1 MNNLSLLESS
11 VQLQSLSDKRL
22 EVDANKKQIIQNIN
36 IDPVKL
42 ELVHAYQFGYRGQLK
57 QTGRSS
63 KDKEKCGII
72 IGYKL
77 KNVDTKPL
85 NYLKCEYTIKGI
97 ETHKEIAEP
106 GEEFII
112 TRDDLKYLMIQN
124 GRKLENAN
132 IRLRSGHA
140 AKLLSN
146 DNKVRE
152 IIRRSSPRQ
161 SGGSI
166 TTTFYAKHVLMHGT
180 FIDNKFIQRDNLP
193 YIQFKR
199 NSGKSIRESKYC
211 KTISKNIGTNIKLL
225 NTPENK
231 RYFYWV
237 DDRYLLYKYK
247 KYLKILDKQQ
257 IIQAVDSLLAKNSS
271 NINYYGS
278 LSLSYNNGNRNV
290 TFIICVDPRKQ
301 RQSNMQRNIKSALKG
316 LANRI
321 LNEDGGYDKSSLG
334 RYSGF
339 FKEILAQSLY
349 GDNNINSNK
358 ICRQSLV
365 YRRNMGRY
373 NDLESLESI
382 VKNGETY
389 DKHINLV
396 SRIEIPRYKGI
407 QFDSVKVIGNLES
420 LEIDRQTNKYRLAG
434 YVYGEYSTDDLI
446 YYTRKINDYKYSIAV
461 LQRGQTE
468 VRGLYTLLKDCKY
481 IENLEFKDCTVR
493 LTSLRKTFRSMPN
506 KIGTLYIDKV
516 SIPGGVTMYSSK
528 NVKNPGNKVIDFI
541 VNDDKLKQIAA
552 KHGYDPKDRYD
563 FAIDSI
569 INDAFAEVKIK
580 FSNISDRQLYIIRNM
595 LRCGIFDS
603 KIFDLITQLNLIDE
617 LDALEIYKSGA
628 MRVLE
633 DCAYKISLYT
643 VSQMFDNLGKE
654 TKVITTNKYVEVANK
669 RRLQLKN

>member
-1 MNNLSLLESS
+1 MDN
-11 VQLQSLSDKRL
+11 
-22 EVDANKKQIIQNIN
+22 ANKLQLIQSIN
-36 IDPVKL
+36 KGIDYVKL
-42 ELVHAYQFGYRGQLK
+42 ELINAYQFGYRGQIK
-57 QTGRSS
+57 QTERSS

-72 IGYKL
+72 VGYKL

-85 NYLKCEYTIKGI
+85 SYLKCEYTIKGI
-97 ETHKEIAEP
+97 ETHKEIANP
-106 GEEFII
+106 GQQFII

-146 DNKVRE
+146 DDKVRE
-152 IIRRSSPRQ
+152 IEIDRRPKWSS
-161 SGGSI
+161 GVV
-166 TTTFYAKHVLMHGT
+166 TTDFYVKHVLKHGT
-180 FIDNKFIQRDNLP
+180 FIDDKFIQRDNLP

-278 LSLSYNNGNRNV
+278 LSLRYNNGNRNV

-407 QFDSVKVIGNLES
+407 QFDSVKVIGNLDS

-468 VRGLYTLLKDCKY
+468 VRGLYTLLKDCRY
-481 IENLEFKDCTVR
+481 VENLEFKDCTVK
-493 LTSLRKTFRSMPN
+493 LTSLRKTFGSMPN
-506 KIGTLYIDKV
+506 KIGTLYIDKI
-516 SIPGGVTMYSSK
+516 SIPGGVTMYSNK

-552 KHGYDPKDRYD
+552 RQGYDPKDRYD

-569 INDAFAEVKIK
+569 INDAFAEVKGKVNRIQ
-580 FSNISDRQLYIIRNM
+580 DGQLYIIRNM

-603 KIFDLITQLNLIDE
+603 KVFDLIAQLNLIDE
-617 LDALEIYKSGA
+617 LDAYDIYNTGA
-628 MRVLE
+628 MKVLE

-643 VSQMFDNLGKE
+643 VSQMFDNLGKK

-669 RRLQLKN
+669 RRLQLKK

>member
-1 MNNLSLLESS
+1 MNNLSSLESS
-11 VQLQSLSDKRL
+11 VQLQSLSGKRL
-22 EVDANKKQIIQNIN
+22 EVDANKKQIIQSIN
-36 IDPVKL
+36 IEPIKL

-72 IGYKL
+72 VGYKL

-85 NYLKCEYTIKGI
+85 SYLKCEYNIKGI
-97 ETHKEIAEP
+97 ETHKEIANP
-106 GEEFII
+106 GQQFII

-146 DNKVRE
+146 DNEVRE

-161 SGGSI
+161 SDGYI
-166 TTTFYAKHVLMHGT
+166 TTAFYVKHVLMHGT
-180 FIDNKFIQRDNLP
+180 FIDDKFIQRDNLP

-199 NSGKSIRESKYC
+199 NSGKSIRQPKYC
-211 KTISKNIGTNIKLL
+211 ITISKNVNQTIKLID
-225 NTPENK
+225 TPETK
-231 RYFYWV
+231 KYFYWV
-237 DDRYLLYKYK
+237 DNRYLLYKYK
-247 KYLKILDKQQ
+247 KYLQVLSKQDVLQAIQSQIDVNNSQYQDVKLQYFDGIKNRTVEIWHNSTEYTYEQEVNLGMRRLAQEILK
-257 IIQAVDSLLAKNSS
+257 
-271 NINYYGS
+271 
-278 LSLSYNNGNRNV
+278 
-290 TFIICVDPRKQ
+290 
-301 RQSNMQRNIKSALKG
+301 
-316 LANRI
+316 
-321 LNEDGGYDKSSLG
+321 EDGNYSISSLG
-334 RYSGF
+334 KHWTYYKDIIGQ
-339 FKEILAQSLY
+339 ALY
-349 GDNNINSNK
+349 GDNNIGNRKYYKPSLVHRNQLYQCEIGRTLQSK
-358 ICRQSLV
+358 EDVSDTSVYLQYEIDGYISRRVEFQSIQIITSMSKEELVRQS
-365 YRRNMGRY
+365 
-373 NDLESLESI
+373 
-382 VKNGETY
+382 
-389 DKHINLV
+389 DK
-396 SRIEIPRYKGI
+396 YK
-407 QFDSVKVIGNLES
+407 
-420 LEIDRQTNKYRLAG
+420 LAG
-434 YVYGEYSTDDLI
+434 YEQIRCSKSKVELYIKKY
-446 YYTRKINDYKYSIAV
+446 NDYKYNVAM
-461 LQRGQTE
+461 LQTE
-468 VRGLYTLLKDCKY
+468 QVKVKGLQSVLNKCSKIGTLELRG
-481 IENLEFKDCTVR
+481 CTVR
-493 LTSLRKTFRSMPN
+493 LDRLRKTFGSMPN
-506 KIGTLYIDKV
+506 KIGTLYIDRV
-516 SIPGGVTMYSSK
+516 CIPGGVTMYSSK

-552 KHGYDPKDRYD
+552 KQGYDPKDRYD

-603 KIFDLITQLNLIDE
+603 KVFDLVAQLNLIDE
-617 LDALEIYKSGA
+617 IDAIEIYKSGA

>member
-1 MNNLSLLESS
+1 
-11 VQLQSLSDKRL
+11 
-22 EVDANKKQIIQNIN
+22 
-36 IDPVKL
+36 
-42 ELVHAYQFGYRGQLK
+42 
-57 QTGRSS
+57 
-63 KDKEKCGII
+63 
-72 IGYKL
+72 
-77 KNVDTKPL
+77 
-85 NYLKCEYTIKGI
+85 
-97 ETHKEIAEP
+97 
-106 GEEFII
+106 
-112 TRDDLKYLMIQN
+112 
-124 GRKLENAN
+124 
-132 IRLRSGHA
+132 
-140 AKLLSN
+140 
-146 DNKVRE
+146 
-152 IIRRSSPRQ
+152 
-161 SGGSI
+161 
-166 TTTFYAKHVLMHGT
+166 
-180 FIDNKFIQRDNLP
+180 
-193 YIQFKR
+193 
-199 NSGKSIRESKYC
+199 
-211 KTISKNIGTNIKLL
+211 
-225 NTPENK
+225 
-231 RYFYWV
+231 
-237 DDRYLLYKYK
+237 
-247 KYLKILDKQQ
+247 
-257 IIQAVDSLLAKNSS
+257 
-271 NINYYGS
+271 
-278 LSLSYNNGNRNV
+278 
-290 TFIICVDPRKQ
+290 
-301 RQSNMQRNIKSALKG
+301 MQRNIKSALNG
-316 LANRI
+316 LDNRI

-407 QFDSVKVIGNLES
+407 QFDSVKVIGNLDS

-468 VRGLYTLLKDCKY
+468 VRGLYTLLKDCRY
-481 IENLEFKDCTVR
+481 VENLEFKDCTVK
-493 LTSLRKTFRSMPN
+493 LTSLRKTFGSMPN

-552 KHGYDPKDRYD
+552 KQGYDPKDRYD

-569 INDAFAEVKIK
+569 INDAFTEVKIK

-603 KIFDLITQLNLIDE
+603 KVFDLVVQLNLIDE
-617 LDALEIYKSGA
+617 LDALEIYNTGA
-628 MRVLE
+628 MKVLE
-633 DCAYKISLYT
+633 DCSYKISLYT

-669 RRLQLKN
+669 RRLQLKK

>member
-1 MNNLSLLESS
+1 MDN
-11 VQLQSLSDKRL
+11 
-22 EVDANKKQIIQNIN
+22 ANKLQLIQSIN
-36 IDPVKL
+36 KGIDYVKL
-42 ELVHAYQFGYRGQLK
+42 ELINAYQFGYRGQIK
-57 QTGRSS
+57 QTGRSN

-72 IGYKL
+72 VGYKL

-85 NYLKCEYTIKGI
+85 SYLKCEYTIKGI
-97 ETHKEIAEP
+97 ETHKEVVNP
-106 GEEFII
+106 GQQFII

-140 AKLLSN
+140 NKILSN
-146 DNKVRE
+146 DDKVRE
-152 IIRRSSPRQ
+152 IEIDRRPKWSS
-161 SGGSI
+161 GVV
-166 TTTFYAKHVLMHGT
+166 TTAFYVRHVLKHGT
-180 FIDNKFIQRDNLP
+180 FIDDKFIQRDNLP

-211 KTISKNIGTNIKLL
+211 KTISKNIGTNIRLL
-225 NTPENK
+225 NTPEIK
-231 RYFYWV
+231 KYFYWV

-278 LSLSYNNGNRNV
+278 LSLRYNNGNRNV
-290 TFIICVDPRKQ
+290 TFIICIDPRKQ
-301 RQSNMQRNIKSALKG
+301 RQSNIQRNIKSALNG

-373 NDLESLESI
+373 WYNDIESI

-389 DKHINLV
+389 DKHIDFV

-407 QFDSVKVIGNLES
+407 QFDSVKVIGNLGS
-420 LEIDRQTNKYRLAG
+420 LEIDRQANKYRLAG

-446 YYTRKINDYKYSIAV
+446 YYTRKISDYKYSIAV
-461 LQRGQTE
+461 LQSGQTE
-468 VRGLYTLLKDCKY
+468 VRGLYTLLKDCRY
-481 IENLEFKDCTVR
+481 VENLEFKDCTVK
-493 LTSLRKTFRSMPN
+493 LSSLRKTFGSMPN

-569 INDAFAEVKIK
+569 INDAFAEVKGKVNRIQ
-580 FSNISDRQLYIIRNM
+580 DRQLYIIRNM

-603 KIFDLITQLNLIDE
+603 KVFDLIAQLNLIDE
-617 LDALEIYKSGA
+617 LDAYDIYNTGA
-628 MRVLE
+628 MKVLE

-643 VSQMFDNLGKE
+643 VSQMFDNLGKK